1 MVSHGQD
8 ANLFAGN
15 NINERIRKTPHA
27 VTALSSTPKRTQS
40 GMLQEQT
47 YGVFEL
53 GEQRQR
59 KRAVSVIPVEF
70 GRFPKVALRFGM
82 QRILHRNSVFSLA
95 RVSGPGRITTAPLS
109 ISA

>member
-1 MVSHGQD
+1 MVCYGQD
-8 ANLFAGN
+8 AYLFAGN
-15 NINERIRKTPHA
+15 NVNERIRKTPHA
-27 VTALSSTPKRTQS
+27 VTALFFSPERTQP

-53 GEQRQR
+53 GEQRLR
-59 KRAVSVIPVEF
+59 KRAVGVIPVEF

-82 QRILHRNSVFSLA
+82 QRILHRNSAFSLA
-95 RVSGPGRITTAPLS
+95 RVSGPERIVTAPLS